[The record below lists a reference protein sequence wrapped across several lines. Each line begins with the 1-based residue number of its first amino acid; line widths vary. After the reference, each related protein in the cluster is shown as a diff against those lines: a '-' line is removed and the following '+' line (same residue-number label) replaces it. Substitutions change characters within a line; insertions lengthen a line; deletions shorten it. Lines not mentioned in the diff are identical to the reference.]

1 MNDAPGP
8 LSAVAIRRAQNE
20 RKAIELG
27 QEGLDPKSIAKQI
40 RMPFFVVVRILTVAG
55 IPLLPPPPAVIP
67 AVQPPAS
74 QELPSL
80 APHRRGRPPDV
91 RVHALSPSL
100 PRRGPGRPRK
110 VPRDPNPNLPAAHG
124 ISLDPEM
131 KLVQDRFSDFRTLAA
146 ISTALKV
153 PMTNVRAALTL
164 LSPERLAAWKEL
176 NRLRREVER
185 MVFKSR

>member
-1 MNDAPGP
+1 
-8 LSAVAIRRAQNE
+8 
-20 RKAIELG
+20 
-27 QEGLDPKSIAKQI
+27 
-40 RMPFFVVVRILTVAG
+40 
-55 IPLLPPPPAVIP
+55 
-67 AVQPPAS
+67 
-74 QELPSL
+74 
-80 APHRRGRPPDV
+80 
-91 RVHALSPSL
+91 
-100 PRRGPGRPRK
+100 
-110 VPRDPNPNLPAAHG
+110 
-124 ISLDPEM
+124 M